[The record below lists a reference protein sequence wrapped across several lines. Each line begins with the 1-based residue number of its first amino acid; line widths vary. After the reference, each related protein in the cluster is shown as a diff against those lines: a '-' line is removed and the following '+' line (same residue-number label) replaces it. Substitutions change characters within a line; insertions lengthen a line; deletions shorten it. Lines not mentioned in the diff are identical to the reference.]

1 MAATRQRRVLLCS
14 LVCGLPFATVN
25 LLIVPLES
33 QVGGPGEAGAVFV
46 FLCMGVIGAEAAL
59 HAIWC
64 VLAPTPIAKRLAI
77 GIAVGL
83 VLYGAWA
90 LGYSASFSGRAY
102 RYWEYVLMGLLC
114 LPLLAIA
121 TQSPLWL
128 ARIWLRWR
136 IEHRE
141 EPLPPSEVEPFR
153 IRDLL
158 AATAALALA
167 LSAIRLGMPEDIPSE
182 EAFLIGFAI
191 AALVAAAVSLFT
203 TLPVVAAA
211 LRTRRAL
218 MTLPAILLV
227 HVATLLGV
235 FVILSAVFQEWPPAW
250 VYAGIVAMGFGF
262 SACLAGVLLVARGLG
277 YRLAWGRLKTTPGNS
292 NSAPPEHAARK

>member
-1 MAATRQRRVLLCS
+1 
-14 LVCGLPFATVN
+14 
-25 LLIVPLES
+25 
-33 QVGGPGEAGAVFV
+33 
-46 FLCMGVIGAEAAL
+46 
-59 HAIWC
+59 
-64 VLAPTPIAKRLAI
+64 
-77 GIAVGL
+77 
-83 VLYGAWA
+83 
-90 LGYSASFSGRAY
+90 
-102 RYWEYVLMGLLC
+102 MGLLC

-141 EPLPPSEVEPFR
+141 GPFPPSEVEPFR

-227 HVATLLGV
+227 HVAALLGV

-250 VYAGIVAMGFGF
+250 VYVGIVAMGFGF
-262 SACLAGVLLVARGLG
+262 FACLAGVLLVARGLG
-277 YRLAWGRLKTTPGNS
+277 YRLAWGRHRTMLDDRNS
-292 NSAPPEHAARK
+292 EPSD